1 MLSPWKAL
9 VSSSCWEVPRLWFPE
24 KEEAVPTL
32 GSYLGSGPAV
42 AVFQRGHL
50 GGFVLGFLISEQGEE
65 EHVPCS
71 WDESWSKARTSASG
85 LAPGIS
91 SPPPCCLLLLCGHKV
106 DGPWGA
112 GLRGGDVD
120 AAGPL

>member
-1 MLSPWKAL
+1 M
-9 VSSSCWEVPRLWFPE
+9 
-24 KEEAVPTL
+24 PTL

-71 WDESWSKARTSASG
+71 WDESWSE
-85 LAPGIS
+85 LQVVP
-91 SPPPCCLLLLCGHKV
+91 V
-106 DGPWGA
+106 A
-112 GLRGGDVD
+112 GEKDTEDHRL
-120 AAGPL
+120 